1 MRICPYFH
9 NDIIGNSIRKITM
22 MERFTDVVRFWSGV
36 DVVVIMVDVVNRT
49 KVEEKS
55 IIYIY
60 ESDISI

>member
-9 NDIIGNSIRKITM
+9 NDIIGSYILEITM

-36 DVVVIMVDVVNRT
+36 DDVVIMVDVVNCT

-55 IIYIY
+55 MIYIY